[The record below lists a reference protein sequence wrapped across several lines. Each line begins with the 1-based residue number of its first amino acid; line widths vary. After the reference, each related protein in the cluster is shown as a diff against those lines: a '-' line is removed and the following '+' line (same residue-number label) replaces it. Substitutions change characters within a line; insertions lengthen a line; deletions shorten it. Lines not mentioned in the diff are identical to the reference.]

1 MHKDIGSGLYH
12 SLEHSFCF
20 DWYIGIAIFFYIAP
34 GFYSDFFLCFLWLIP
49 LKAWKCSGL
58 STRYRVFSRILFL
71 LFDWSCSSLVKRV
84 DAYILLL
91 HDFSAFCSIS
101 SRIICALIMNVFV
114 RLIPYI
120 TQWLDSMNVLYFRNW
135 L

>member
-20 DWYIGIAIFFYIAP
+20 NWYIGIAIFLYIAP

-49 LKAWKCSGL
+49 LKAWKSSCL
-58 STRYRVFSRILFL
+58 SRRYRVFSRIMFL
-71 LFDWSCSSLVKRV
+71 LFDWSCSSLVERV

-91 HDFSAFCSIS
+91 HDFSVFYSKS
-101 SRIICALIMNVFV
+101 NRVICTLIVNVFV